1 MKGEVLG
8 DGDALLMHAGDN
20 VATALEDLEPG
31 DTIGDELTVTSEVPF
46 GHKLALEAIDEGGDV
61 VKYGEVIG
69 AASEAIAAG
78 EWVHTHN
85 CESKRGRGDLA
96 AKEVSNA

>member
-8 DGDALLMHAGDN
+8 DGQALLMHGEDN
-20 VATALEDLEPG
+20 VATAIEDLEPG
-31 DTIGDELTVTSEVPF
+31 DDLGDGVTVSDEIPF
-46 GHKLALEAIDEGGDV
+46 GHKLALEPIGEGGDI

-69 AASEAIAAG
+69 GATVDIAAG

-96 AKEVSNA
+96 AQEVSDA